1 MYSSNKTEKNTTMC
15 NSNKIKNKL
24 NYILSVLY
32 LMYLPMKLSQKD
44 LHVCMFFFSS
54 KNIKMFI
61 KDKQVMLATQPIR
74 PNDFGFCEEIPLL
87 CT

>member
-32 LMYLPMKLSQKD
+32 FMYLPMKLSQKD
-44 LHVCMFFFSS
+44 LHACFSS
-54 KNIKMFI
+54 
-61 KDKQVMLATQPIR
+61 
-74 PNDFGFCEEIPLL
+74 LL
-87 CT
+87 KI